1 MSFGRRNGRRFDIEN
16 QSPTHFN
23 LFIVHLQNS
32 AIKSHLTLS
41 TQQIGV
47 LYKQRF

>member
-1 MSFGRRNGRRFDIEN
+1 MSFGRRNGRRFDIKK

-32 AIKSHLTLS
+32 ADKNPFDSNK
-41 TQQIGV
+41 QQISI
-47 LYKQRF
+47 L